1 MEFIACS
8 GTWIR
13 TTSGYL
19 DCDGELSTMTLEE
32 MRDVPFAQMSGEQKA
47 QLTSQLLVFFCLI
60 FVLVKLR
67 RFT

>member
-1 MEFIACS
+1 MEFIVCD

-19 DCDGELSTMTLEE
+19 DCNGELSTMTLEE
-32 MRDVPFAQMSGEQKA
+32 MRETPFTQMTGEQKA
-47 QLTSQLLVFFCLI
+47 QLTGSLLTFFVLI

-67 RFT
+67 RLA